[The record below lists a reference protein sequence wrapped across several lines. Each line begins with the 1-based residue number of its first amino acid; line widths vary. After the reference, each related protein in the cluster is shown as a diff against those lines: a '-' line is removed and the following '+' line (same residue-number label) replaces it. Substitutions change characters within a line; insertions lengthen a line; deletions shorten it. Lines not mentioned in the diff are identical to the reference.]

1 MKKFVARK
9 SGPAAGATL
18 WSVLLAFAASNAMA
32 ASPGSIVVKG
42 KPSTL
47 TSAYAYHHPASY
59 DAAVIQTTVVLSDK
73 AIDIRKVKAAGGDF
87 DKALHAWLDE
97 AKAAYWEAIFYPDGT
112 LWSGT
117 VVSPGVFLYGG
128 TGCDVQMT
136 RNDAKRV
143 EGACQT
149 ADEKQKENK
158 EDGVYVDVKFALDL

>member
-1 MKKFVARK
+1 MNTFAVRK
-9 SGPAAGATL
+9 SGSAAAAILCTALLASAGA
-18 WSVLLAFAASNAMA
+18 NATA

-42 KPSTL
+42 KTSTL
-47 TSAYAYHHPASY
+47 TSAYAYHHPAPY
-59 DAAVIQTTVVLSDK
+59 DAKVMQTTVVLSDK
-73 AIDIRKVKAAGGDF
+73 AIDVKKVEAAGGDF
-87 DKALHAWLDE
+87 DKALHASLDE

-117 VVSPGVFLYGG
+117 VVSPGVLLYGG

-143 EGACQT
+143 EGACHT
-149 ADEKQKENK
+149 ADETQKDNH